1 MIEKLKNK
9 WYVFVLVVGY
19 IALFAPFVYSIFY
32 SMPANDDFAWAIDWW
47 SDNRLIEA
55 LHRIKYN
62 YMITYGNSGLVAI
75 FIQVMLHPMH
85 LFNNVG
91 HSFGICMI
99 VANVIIF
106 TVLLT
111 SVRRLFKYMFDVE
124 SEAVLDVVTF
134 LVAALV
140 TTTYYYSDVYN
151 WWSGTPGYAGMMMM
165 SVLTCSMI
173 TKYLYTREQK
183 TYIAMII
190 FGLIACTSMMYD
202 VVIGGFYVLAVF
214 IIDKNKSDS
223 LKKKALPLV
232 LYIIMGVIQ
241 VIAPGN
247 YTRMD
252 VEDRYSQGMVAAI
265 IVTAKR
271 ILGRLITTI
280 ATKPWVLLLFF
291 FILWIGYVVGCKK
304 KVCILNVILGLIV
317 TFVSSF
323 IGVLLYVY
331 GQDKRIDSEFTP
343 RIYYVEDYLVFIGF
357 AIAIFALGCWLKQ
370 ISKINIST
378 NVAAIFACIAGVA
391 VIAVSLVSG
400 KYHEI
405 IQVDIV
411 AKADIIR
418 DSYYLWDGIID
429 EVIAADDGA
438 DVVIERENVTWCQ
451 YSYYTSF
458 DDIPRKT
465 LTEEDKYG
473 TCNQCASKY
482 YGVDSILVYLY

>member
-1 MIEKLKNK
+1 MISKFRTKRYLLILVLG
-9 WYVFVLVVGY
+9 YVL
-19 IALFAPFVYSIFY
+19 LFAPFVYSIFY

-55 LHRIKYN
+55 LHRVQYN

-75 FIQVMLHPMH
+75 LIQVLFHPLHI
-85 LFNNVG
+85 FNNVG

-106 TVLLT
+106 TILIT
-111 SVRRLFKYMFDVE
+111 SVRRLFKYLFEMDSDV
-124 SEAVLDVVTF
+124 ALDVLTF
-134 LVAALV
+134 LVTALV

-151 WWSGTPGYAGMMMM
+151 WWSGTPGYAGMMVM
-165 SVLTCSMI
+165 SVLTCSMMA
-173 TKYLYTREQK
+173 KYLKTKNQK
-183 TYIAMII
+183 TYIAMIV

-202 VVIGGFYVLAVF
+202 VLIGGFYVLMFF
-214 IIDKNKSDS
+214 IIERKNQDT
-223 LKKKALPLV
+223 LKKKIFPLA
-232 LYIIMGVIQ
+232 LYIVMGIIQ

-247 YTRMD
+247 FTRMD

-265 IVTAKR
+265 IVTIKR
-271 ILGRLITTI
+271 ILMRMATTV
-280 ATKPWVLLLFF
+280 ANKPWVVMLFI
-291 FILWIGYVVGCKK
+291 FICLIGIIVKNKREVHF
-304 KVCILNVILGLIV
+304 LNIVLGMIV
-317 TFVSSF
+317 TMVSAFV
-323 IGVLLYVY
+323 GVLLYVY

-343 RIYYVEDYLVFIGF
+343 RIYYVEDYIIFIGC
-357 AIAIFALGCWLKQ
+357 ALAVFALGCYFGQKFSIS
-370 ISKINIST
+370 ISK
-378 NVAAIFACIAGVA
+378 NVAITVVSAVG
-391 VIAVSLVSG
+391 VIALADIFVTG
-400 KYHEI
+400 KYAEI

-429 EVIAADDGA
+429 EVVAAEDGA
-438 DVVIERENVTWCQ
+438 DVVIERENVPWCQ

-458 DDIPRKT
+458 DDIPRET
-465 LTEEDKYG
+465 LTDEDKYG